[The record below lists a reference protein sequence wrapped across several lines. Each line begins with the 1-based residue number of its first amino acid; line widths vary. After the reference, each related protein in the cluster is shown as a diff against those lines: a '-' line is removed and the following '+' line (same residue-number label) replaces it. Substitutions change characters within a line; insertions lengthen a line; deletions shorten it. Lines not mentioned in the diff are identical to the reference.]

1 MKIAR
6 HRLVAEN
13 LIDLYNLIDSVILK
27 TKLEYPKL
35 NVEFD
40 EVYSRT
46 NTSYKPFPSGNSDY
60 KSASSV
66 ERIEAFIA
74 LGRKD
79 PVQYEDETGPVD
91 WEVARDSVAK
101 VLADYSA

>member
-40 EVYSRT
+40 DHIT
-46 NTSYKPFPSGNSDY
+46 NLY
-60 KSASSV
+60 
-66 ERIEAFIA
+66 
-74 LGRKD
+74 
-79 PVQYEDETGPVD
+79 TGFNPHYHHEEGWSTCVIINQVN
-91 WEVARDSVAK
+91 ES
-101 VLADYSA
+101 LA

>member
-40 EVYSRT
+40 DHIT
-46 NTSYKPFPSGNSDY
+46 NLY
-60 KSASSV
+60 
-66 ERIEAFIA
+66 
-74 LGRKD
+74 
-79 PVQYEDETGPVD
+79 TGFNPHYDHEEGWSTCVIINQVN
-91 WEVARDSVAK
+91 ES
-101 VLADYSA
+101 LA

>member
-13 LIDLYNLIDSVILK
+13 LNDLYKLIDSVIQK

-40 EVYSRT
+40 DHIT
-46 NTSYKPFPSGNSDY
+46 NLNTGFNPHYNHEEGWSTSIILNQVNES
-60 KSASSV
+60 
-66 ERIEAFIA
+66 
-74 LGRKD
+74 
-79 PVQYEDETGPVD
+79 
-91 WEVARDSVAK
+91 
-101 VLADYSA
+101 LA